1 MLRVITFFTLLGAGF
16 SASGQESTEALPA
29 ARALTLSEAV
39 EQVLIHNESLQSK
52 LLDAEIARRQYRA
65 EKGIFEPA
73 VVGSYE
79 HIDSEREN
87 TVEQTRNLFGPFGGG
102 SGTTLFT
109 EKNDL
114 YNGGLEFLS
123 PVGSRFRV
131 GYNLR
136 RLENSLQG
144 PTVNSEYVTTVGLTA
159 TQPLLK
165 NFGTAATLARIRL
178 AAINSDLAFQDYRRQ
193 LMLTVSRAEAAYW
206 DLYFAQE
213 QQRIS
218 QESVNLAQSLYD
230 DNKTRLE
237 VGRSSELEVLQAEA
251 GLSLRRARRS
261 EAGQRQTEAANQL
274 STMFSSAVVDAA
286 EVDVVAVQEPE
297 LADVTI
303 DYYSSY
309 RNAFDNNP
317 DYITRKQQ
325 ALAEKVRLA
334 FAKNQKL
341 PQLDLKGSYGL
352 NGLGGSP
359 GHSWDDIESA
369 DFPAWSVG
377 VELRIPITGG
387 IRERNE
393 YEAAKLAKQRALVGL
408 KEIEVQ
414 IGNALNTAILK
425 VRNLRESVENHR
437 SVISFH
443 EQLLENQLARLEVG
457 VIDSRTVLETE
468 EQLFEA
474 RMGLL
479 DNLVQYQKALLEL
492 QLVQGTTLLD
502 RNLDLSKP
510 ELQHLTQRMLAANRF
525 AGPEFDNL
533 KQEIEVEYQNRIRD
547 LDATEQPQ
555 TFRQRI
561 FQ

>member
-1 MLRVITFFTLLGAGF
+1 MARAILFFTLF
-16 SASGQESTEALPA
+16 SAGTIVFGQEQTNSVPSG
-29 ARALTLSEAV
+29 RGLTLTEAV
-39 EQVLIHNESLQSK
+39 EQVLIHNESLQAR
-52 LLDAEIARRQYRA
+52 LLDAEIARRQFRA

-87 TVEQTRNLFGPFGGG
+87 TVEQTRNQFGIFGG
-102 SGTTLFT
+102 GTTLFS
-109 EKNDL
+109 ERNDL

-123 PVGSRFRV
+123 PIGSRFRV

-136 RLENSLQG
+136 KLENSLQG
-144 PTVNSEYVTTVGLTA
+144 PNVGSEYVTTVGVTA

-178 AAINSDLAFQDYRRQ
+178 AAINSDIAFQDYRRQ
-193 LMLTVSRAEAAYW
+193 LMLTISRAEAAYW

-213 QQRIS
+213 QQRIAG
-218 QESVNLAQSLYD
+218 ESVQLADSLYQ

-251 GLSLRRARRS
+251 GLALRRSRRN

-274 STMFSSAVVDAA
+274 ATMFSDAVVDAPQ
-286 EVDVVAVQEPE
+286 VGVVAVEEPE
-297 LADVTI
+297 LKEVPV
-303 DYYSSY
+303 DYYASY
-309 RNAFDNNP
+309 RNAFELNP

-334 FAKNQKL
+334 FSKNQLL

-352 NGLGGSP
+352 NGLGGTP
-359 GHSWDDIESA
+359 AHSWDDVERA

-377 VELRIPITGG
+377 VEFRIPITGG

-393 YEAAKLAKQRALVGL
+393 YEAAKIAQKKALVGL

-414 IGNALNTAILK
+414 IGNALNTAMLK
-425 VRNLRESVENHR
+425 VRNLRESIENHR

-443 EQLLENQLARLEVG
+443 EELIDNQLARLEVG

-474 RMGLL
+474 RIALL

-492 QLVQGTTLLD
+492 QLVQGTTLRD
-502 RNLDLSKP
+502 RNL
-510 ELQHLTQRMLAANRF
+510 ELDKAGLQALTRRMLAADRF
-525 AGPEFDNL
+525 DGPEFDNL
-533 KQEIEVEYQNRIRD
+533 KREIQAEYEYRVRN
-547 LDATEQPQ
+547 LNAPEEPQ
-555 TFRQRI
+555 TLRQRL
-561 FQ
+561 FH

>member
-1 MLRVITFFTLLGAGF
+1 MV
-16 SASGQESTEALPA
+16 
-29 ARALTLSEAV
+29 RALGIGTALVLGLSSHAQQQTNSLAASDGLTLTEAV
-39 EQVLIHNESLQSK
+39 EKVLIHNESLQTK

-87 TVEQTRNLFGPFGGG
+87 TVEQTRNQFGLFG
-102 SGTTLFT
+102 SGTTLFS
-109 EKNDL
+109 ERNDL

-123 PVGSRFRV
+123 PIGSRFRV

-136 RLENSLQG
+136 KLENSLQG
-144 PTVNSEYVTTVGLTA
+144 PTVDSEYVTTVGVTA

-178 AAINSDLAFQDYRRQ
+178 AAINSDIAYQDYRRQ
-193 LMLTVSRAEAAYW
+193 MMLTISRAEAAYW
-206 DLYFAQE
+206 DLFFAQE

-218 QESVNLAQSLYD
+218 EESVQLARSLYE

-237 VGRSSELEVLQAEA
+237 VGRSSELEVLEAEA
-251 GLSLRRARRS
+251 GLSLRRSRRS

-274 STMFSSAVVDAA
+274 STMFSGAVTDA
-286 EVDVVAVQEPE
+286 DVVGIYAVQQPE
-297 LADVTI
+297 LQEVPV
-303 DYYSSY
+303 DYYESY
-309 RNAFDNNP
+309 RNAFDHNP
-317 DYITRKQQ
+317 DYISRRQE
-325 ALAEKVRLA
+325 ALAENVRLA
-334 FAKNQKL
+334 FAKNQRL
-341 PQLDLKGSYGL
+341 PQLDLKASYGL

-359 GHSWDDIESA
+359 AHSWDDVEGG

-393 YEAAKLAKQRALVGL
+393 YEAAKLAKQRSLVGL

-414 IGNALNTAILK
+414 IGNALNTAMLK
-425 VRNLRESVENHR
+425 VRNLHESVENHR
-437 SVISFH
+437 SVIDFH
-443 EQLLENQLARLEVG
+443 EQLLETQLARLEVG

-468 EQLFEA
+468 EKLFEA
-474 RMGLL
+474 RMTLL

-492 QLVQGTTLLD
+492 ELVQGTTLLE
-502 RNLDLSKP
+502 RNLELTKA
-510 ELQHLTQRMLAANRF
+510 ELQRMTQRMLAANRF

-533 KQEIEVEYQNRIRD
+533 KQEIDRAYQERIDD
-547 LDATEQPQ
+547 LDANEQPQ
-555 TFRQRI
+555 TFRERI
-561 FQ
+561 FD

>member
-1 MLRVITFFTLLGAGF
+1 MDRAIIVSTLLAAGVCAF
-16 SASGQESTEALPA
+16 GQEQSTNAVPSG
-29 ARALTLSEAV
+29 RGLTLEEAV
-39 EQVLIHNESLQSK
+39 EQVLIHNESLQAR

-79 HIDSEREN
+79 HIDNQREN
-87 TVEQTRNLFGPFGGG
+87 TVEQTRNQFGIFGGT
-102 SGTTLFT
+102 GTTIFT
-109 EKNDL
+109 EENDL

-123 PVGSRFRV
+123 PIGSRFRV

-136 RLENSLQG
+136 KLENSLQG
-144 PTVNSEYVTTVGLTA
+144 PQVPSEYVSTVGITA

-178 AAINSDLAFQDYRRQ
+178 AAINSDIAFQEYRRQ
-193 LMLTVSRAEAAYW
+193 LMLTISRAEAAYW

-218 QESVNLAQSLYD
+218 QESVNLADSIYQ

-251 GLSLRRARRS
+251 GLSLRRSRRS

-274 STMFSSAVVDAA
+274 STMFSDAVVDASA
-286 EVDVVAVQEPE
+286 AGVYAVQEPQLVE
-297 LADVTI
+297 VPV
-303 DYYSSY
+303 DYYASY
-309 RNAFDNNP
+309 RNAFDHNP

-325 ALAEKVRLA
+325 ALAENVRLA
-334 FAKNQKL
+334 FAKNQLL

-352 NGLGGSP
+352 NGLGGTP
-359 GHSWDDIESA
+359 AHSWDDIEGA
-369 DFPAWSVG
+369 DYPAWSVG
-377 VELRIPITGG
+377 IEFRIPITGG

-393 YEAAKLAKQRALVGL
+393 YEAAKLTKQKALVGL

-425 VRNLRESVENHR
+425 VKNLHESIENHR
-437 SVISFH
+437 SVIAFH
-443 EQLLENQLARLEVG
+443 EQLIENQLARLEVG

-474 RMGLL
+474 RIALL

-492 QLVQGTTLLD
+492 QLVQGTTLLA
-502 RNLDLSKP
+502 RGLDLDKAG
-510 ELQHLTQRMLAANRF
+510 LQRLTRRMLAANRF
-525 AGPEFDNL
+525 GGPEFDNL
-533 KQEIEVEYQNRIRD
+533 KQEIQTEYESRIRH
-547 LDATEQPQ
+547 LDGLEEPQ
-555 TFRQRI
+555 TLRQRI
-561 FQ
+561 FN